1 MKTLEEIKKSLRDQK
16 PTLAAKYTVK
26 ELGIFGSYIRGEQ
39 ELDSDIDIL
48 IDFEEYPSL
57 LEFVGIEDE
66 LSKALGIKVDLVMKS
81 GLKPR
86 LGRRILREVIY
97 L

>member
-1 MKTLEEIKKSLRDQK
+1 MSRSL
-16 PTLAAKYTVK
+16 
-26 ELGIFGSYIRGEQ
+26 GSSALTYGVSKNLTADGEQ

-86 LGRRILREVIY
+86 LGRRILQEIIY